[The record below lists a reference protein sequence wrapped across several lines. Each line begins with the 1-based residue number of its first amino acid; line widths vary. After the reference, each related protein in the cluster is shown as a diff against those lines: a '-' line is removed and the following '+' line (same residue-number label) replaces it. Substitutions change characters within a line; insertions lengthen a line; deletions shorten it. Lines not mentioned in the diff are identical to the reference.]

1 MIGPEISCHHPNPSD
16 AKLKT
21 IAAWSLTFSRAS
33 GDWYVITFS
42 FLWWNFPFIWLV
54 VTMFAAGFTTLIREA
69 SDLDQPW
76 TSLNKVAWWLYDK
89 NGSVVMYITWS
100 AFFSALTSS
109 LALRWISSF
118 LIGFNGSLELPRR
131 AKMLVPRACFENPSS
146 ALIAPQ
152 NKVQS
157 WEANS
162 AYPLVRRKHVLYVAE
177 SASRLRELFPP
188 NVTDEWCVVGATKLN
203 IVE

>member
-1 MIGPEISCHHPNPSD
+1 M
-16 AKLKT
+16 K
-21 IAAWSLTFSRAS
+21 
-33 GDWYVITFS
+33 FS
-42 FLWWNFPFIWLV
+42 FYLIGRYDVRCWVYDAHSRSIGFRSTVNFAKQSCLMTLWQERFGRDVYHLERF
-54 VTMFAAGFTTLIREA
+54 
-69 SDLDQPW
+69 
-76 TSLNKVAWWLYDK
+76 
-89 NGSVVMYITWS
+89 
-100 AFFSALTSS
+100 FFSALTSS

-131 AKMLVPRACFENPSS
+131 AKMLVPRAWFENPSS

>member
-1 MIGPEISCHHPNPSD
+1 
-16 AKLKT
+16 
-21 IAAWSLTFSRAS
+21 
-33 GDWYVITFS
+33 
-42 FLWWNFPFIWLV
+42 
-54 VTMFAAGFTTLIREA
+54 MFAAGFTTLIREA

-76 TSLNKVAWWLYDK
+76 TSLNKVAWWLYNK